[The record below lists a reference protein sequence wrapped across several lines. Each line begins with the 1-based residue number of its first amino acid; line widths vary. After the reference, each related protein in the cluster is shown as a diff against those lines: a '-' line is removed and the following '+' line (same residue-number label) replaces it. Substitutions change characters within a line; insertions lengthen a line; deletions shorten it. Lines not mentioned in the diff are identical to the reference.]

1 MINSWKLGKNSDG
14 SKSILMG
21 SFHKHLSLLKKT
33 EVSGVF
39 VFGIQTVGQWG
50 GQVSWVV
57 KVRALDTQDI
67 CAWGSIRP
75 ITISKKVIHIHV
87 IIYMVK

>member
-1 MINSWKLGKNSDG
+1 
-14 SKSILMG
+14 MG
-21 SFHKHLSLLKKT
+21 SFHKHLSLLKT

-57 KVRALDTQDI
+57 KVRALDTQVI
-67 CAWGSIRP
+67 CAWGS
-75 ITISKKVIHIHV
+75 TIFDPSLFQKKLYIF
-87 IIYMVK
+87 ML